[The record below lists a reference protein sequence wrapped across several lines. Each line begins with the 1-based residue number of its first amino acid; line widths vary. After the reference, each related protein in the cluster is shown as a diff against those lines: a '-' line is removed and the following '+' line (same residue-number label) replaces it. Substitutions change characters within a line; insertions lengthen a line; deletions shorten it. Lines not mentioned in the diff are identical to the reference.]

1 MEGRYPRL
9 QGEAVPIHAVSAV
22 GSRRALMK
30 SRGNYSCRA
39 LWSQGHV
46 LHLQGH
52 HGIIQGVACTHSTA
66 EREIFF
72 PTTSDTWF
80 ARGRAR
86 DQRH

>member
-1 MEGRYPRL
+1 
-9 QGEAVPIHAVSAV
+9 
-22 GSRRALMK
+22 MK
-30 SRGNYSCRA
+30 SKGNYSCWD
-39 LWSQGHV
+39 LWSQAHV

-52 HGIIQGVACTHSTA
+52 HGIIQGVACTHSAA
-66 EREIFF
+66 EREFFFFFF

>member
-1 MEGRYPRL
+1 MMPAG
-9 QGEAVPIHAVSAV
+9 AV
-22 GSRRALMK
+22 MKK
-30 SRGNYSCRA
+30 SRGTYSRRV

-52 HGIIQGVACTHSTA
+52 HGIIQGVACTHSAA
-66 EREIFF
+66 EREILF

-86 DQRH
+86 DQER

>member
-1 MEGRYPRL
+1 
-9 QGEAVPIHAVSAV
+9 
-22 GSRRALMK
+22 MK
-30 SRGNYSCRA
+30 SRGNYSYWD

-52 HGIIQGVACTHSTA
+52 HGIIQGVACTHSAA
-66 EREIFF
+66 EREFFFFF